1 MRFLP
6 NRRALSIMQGAVRS
20 AGFLAPRPETK
31 QTRQLT
37 RLTNRDTMRTFDIT
51 PDGTRI
57 VFDRLRDNA
66 DIVLIDRVK

>member
-1 MRFLP
+1 
-6 NRRALSIMQGAVRS
+6 MQGALRS
-20 AGFLAPRPETK
+20 QDFWLLDLETK

-37 RLTNRDTMRTFDIT
+37 TLTNRDTMRTFDIT

-66 DIVLIDRVK
+66 DIVLIDRVKE